1 MSKTEKVSKKYN
13 IKTYPYLNEIIED
26 LPTDNVRKKY
36 NIKTLI
42 KGYWDIVD
50 DKWRNGDYTA
60 QATNNLHIMYELCK
74 SYRLQLNVWIRRCN
88 DYQMENEILKDKI
101 SRLNEKYA
109 TQIQEDKDI
118 NRYKMDAIWN
128 LNY

>member
-13 IKTYPYLNEIIED
+13 IKIYPYLNEIIED

-50 DKWRNGDYTA
+50 DKWRSGDYTA

>member
-13 IKTYPYLNEIIED
+13 IKIYPYLNEIIED

-50 DKWRNGDYTA
+50 DKWRSGDYTA

-118 NRYKMDAIWN
+118 NRYKMDAIWKV
-128 LNY
+128 